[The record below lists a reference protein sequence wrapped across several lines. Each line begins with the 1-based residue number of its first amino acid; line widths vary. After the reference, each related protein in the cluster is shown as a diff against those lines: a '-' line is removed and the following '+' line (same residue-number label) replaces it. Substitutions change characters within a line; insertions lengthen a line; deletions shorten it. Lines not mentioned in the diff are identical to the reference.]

1 MLSGFF
7 RSWNEKKTDEE
18 NYKIA
23 THYNRVGFKRLAK
36 KYFIIL
42 DIIFSYYTCIARAQ
56 LLVTYKV

>member
-23 THYNRVGFKRLAK
+23 THYKQGGIQN
-36 KYFIIL
+36 
-42 DIIFSYYTCIARAQ
+42 TC
-56 LLVTYKV
+56 K